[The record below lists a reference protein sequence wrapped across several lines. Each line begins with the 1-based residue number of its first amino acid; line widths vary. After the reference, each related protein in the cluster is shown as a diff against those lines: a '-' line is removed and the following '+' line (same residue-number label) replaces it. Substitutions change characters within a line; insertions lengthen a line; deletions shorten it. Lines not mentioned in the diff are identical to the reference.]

1 MKQLAAILLALALAI
16 PATADEKKKK
26 KPKGDKHD
34 VEAIGDRD
42 VDGKVNFYSLDKEVA
57 LGKQLADEVA
67 RTSKIIRDPFI
78 AEYVNRLG
86 QNIGRNSDAGVPLS
100 FQVVDDPSINAFAL
114 PGGFLFVNTGLLLA
128 ADTEAEL
135 VGVLAHEVAHVAA
148 RHGTRQATR
157 GQIANYATIPLMFLG
172 GWAGF
177 GVRQAAS
184 MVIPMTFLQFSKG
197 FEREADY
204 LGVQYLYAAGYDPA
218 GFVDFFEKLQAQE
231 KRKPGTIS
239 KVFRS
244 HPLTDDRIAAAQEE
258 IGLIL
263 PSKPEYRVS
272 SSEFLGVKDRLMLL
286 KRPGKDAPDDSKPRI
301 VRSGGRI
308 DPSGESSPT
317 GIEDD
322 DAPPVLRRGG
332 STEASPDDEDGPP
345 VLRRG
350 GSEAPSS
357 APESG
362 VEDPEDDG
370 PPVLRRN

>member
-1 MKQLAAILLALALAI
+1 MVLLVLALAI
-16 PATADEKKKK
+16 PATAQDEKKQ
-26 KPKGDKHD
+26 PKGDKHD

-42 VDGKVNFYSLDKEVA
+42 VDGKLNFYSLDKEVA

-67 RTSKIIRDPFI
+67 RTSKIVRDPLI

-86 QNIGRNSDAGVPLS
+86 QNIGRSSDAQVPLS

-135 VGVLAHEVAHVAA
+135 VGVLAHEIAHVAA

-157 GQIANYATIPLMFLG
+157 GQLANYATLPLMFLG

-177 GVRQAAS
+177 GIRQAAS
-184 MVIPMTFLQFSKG
+184 LAIPMTFLQFSKG

-204 LGVQYLYAAGYDPA
+204 LGVQYLYASGYDPA

-231 KRKPGTIS
+231 KRKPGTIA

-244 HPLTDDRIAAAQEE
+244 HPLTDDRITSAQEE

-272 SSEFLGVKDRLMLL
+272 SSEFLDVKERLMLM

-301 VRSGGRI
+301 VRAGGRI

-322 DAPPVLRRGG
+322 DEPPVLRRGDG
-332 STEASPDDEDGPP
+332 AEAEPDEDAPP
-345 VLRRG
+345 VIRRG
-350 GSEAPSS
+350 GGEPSS
-357 APESG
+357 STSEPAT

-370 PPVLRRN
+370 PPVLRRK